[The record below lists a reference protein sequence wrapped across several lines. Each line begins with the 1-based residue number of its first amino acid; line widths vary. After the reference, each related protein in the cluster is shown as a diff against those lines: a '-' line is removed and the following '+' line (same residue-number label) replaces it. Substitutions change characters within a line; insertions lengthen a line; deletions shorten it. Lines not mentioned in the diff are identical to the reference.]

1 MGNGSVLAAR
11 PGRRPDRRRAR
22 TRAALLEAG
31 LGLLALRN
39 IDGISV
45 DEIVAA
51 ADVAKGSFYNHFTD
65 KDVFARE
72 IGAAVRGQAERLA
85 AAANAEVTDP
95 AERVARALC
104 VFVRFAL
111 EHPDSARVL
120 WRLNAGSTMAEAPI
134 NRHLRQDLSR
144 GIGAG
149 RFAVVDLETG
159 VLLVIGAVVVAMRHV
174 LEEHASTPAALIA
187 AQMAGGLLRGLGVGR
202 SESRRVSER
211 AARQVFS

>member
-1 MGNGSVLAAR
+1 MSIGSE
-11 PGRRPDRRRAR
+11 RRRAR

-39 IDGISV
+39 IDGISI

-51 ADVAKGSFYNHFTD
+51 ADVAKGSFYNHFAD
-65 KDVFARE
+65 KGVFARQ

-85 AAANAEVTDP
+85 AGANAAVTDP

-104 VFVRFAL
+104 VFVRFAT

-120 WRLNAGSTMAEAPI
+120 WRLNAGSTMADAPI
-134 NRHLRQDLSR
+134 NRHLTEDLSR
-144 GIGAG
+144 GIATR
-149 RFAVVDLETG
+149 RFAAVDLEAG

-174 LEEHASTPAALIA
+174 LEEHVSTPAASIA

-202 SESRRVSER
+202 AESRRLSQR
-211 AARQVFS
+211 SARQVFAGAAGATTRD